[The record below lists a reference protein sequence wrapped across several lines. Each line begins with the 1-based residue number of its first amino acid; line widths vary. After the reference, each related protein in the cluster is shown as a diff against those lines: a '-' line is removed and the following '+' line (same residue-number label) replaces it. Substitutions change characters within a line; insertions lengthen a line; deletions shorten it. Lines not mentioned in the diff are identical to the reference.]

1 MGNSRPPLERDF
13 QRTLVA
19 RLQRELGAIVLKND
33 SSLKQG
39 APDLTVLLPGGRVA
53 LLEVKRK
60 APSSSD
66 YRPNQEWYLEK
77 LRSMRHYAAVI
88 HPGNEEEVL
97 DALR

>member
-1 MGNSRPPLERDF
+1 MGNSKPLERNF
-13 QRTLVA
+13 QRKVVA
-19 RLQRELGAIVLKND
+19 RLRDELGAIVLKND

-39 APDLTVLLPGGRVA
+39 APDLTVLLQGGRVA

-60 APSSSD
+60 APTSSD

>member
-1 MGNSRPPLERDF
+1 MGNSKPLERDC
-13 QRTLVA
+13 QRKVVA
-19 RLQRELGAIVLKND
+19 RLRDELGAIVLKND

-60 APSSSD
+60 APTSSD

>member
-1 MGNSRPPLERDF
+1 MGNSKPLERDF
-13 QRTLVA
+13 QRKIVA
-19 RLQRELGAIVLKND
+19 RLRDELGAIVLKND

-60 APSSSD
+60 APTSSD

>member
-1 MGNSRPPLERDF
+1 MGNSKPPLERDF
-13 QRTLVA
+13 QRRIVA
-19 RLQRELGAIVLKND
+19 RLRDELVAIVLKND
-33 SSLKQG
+33 SSLKPG
-39 APDLTVLLPGGRVA
+39 APDLMVLLPGGRVA

-60 APSSSD
+60 APTSSD
-66 YRPNQEWYLEK
+66 YRPNQEWYLET

>member
-1 MGNSRPPLERDF
+1 MGNSKPPLERDF
-13 QRTLVA
+13 QRRIVA
-19 RLQRELGAIVLKND
+19 RLRDELGAIVLKND

-60 APSSSD
+60 APTSSD

>member
-1 MGNSRPPLERDF
+1 MGNSKSPLERDF
-13 QRTLVA
+13 QRRIVA
-19 RLQRELGAIVLKND
+19 RLRDELGAIVLKND

-60 APSSSD
+60 APTSSD
-66 YRPNQEWYLEK
+66 YRPNQEWYLET

>member
-1 MGNSRPPLERDF
+1 MGNSKPLERDF
-13 QRTLVA
+13 QRKIVA
-19 RLQRELGAIVLKND
+19 RLRDELGAIVLKND

-60 APSSSD
+60 APTSSD
-66 YRPNQEWYLEK
+66 YRPNQEWYLDK

>member
-1 MGNSRPPLERDF
+1 M
-13 QRTLVA
+13 
-19 RLQRELGAIVLKND
+19 
-33 SSLKQG
+33 
-39 APDLTVLLPGGRVA
+39 LLPGGRVA

-60 APSSSD
+60 APTSSD
-66 YRPNQEWYLEK
+66 YRPNQEWYLET

>member
-1 MGNSRPPLERDF
+1 MGTPLERDF
-13 QRTLVA
+13 QRRIVT
-19 RLQRELGAIVLKND
+19 RLRDELGAIVLKND

-60 APSSSD
+60 APTSSD

>member
-1 MGNSRPPLERDF
+1 MGNSKPLERDF
-13 QRTLVA
+13 QRKVVA
-19 RLQRELGAIVLKND
+19 RLRDELGAIVLKND

-60 APSSSD
+60 APTRSD

-77 LRSMRHYAAVI
+77 LRSMRHYAGVI

>member
-1 MGNSRPPLERDF
+1 MGNSKPLERDF
-13 QRTLVA
+13 QRRIVA
-19 RLQRELGAIVLKND
+19 RLRDELGAIVLKND

>member
-1 MGNSRPPLERDF
+1 MGNSKPPLERDF
-13 QRTLVA
+13 QRMLVA
-19 RLQRELGAIVLKND
+19 RLQDEFSAIVLKND
-33 SSLKQG
+33 SALKQG
-39 APDLTVLLPGGRVA
+39 VPDLTVLLPGGRVA

-77 LRSMRHYAAVI
+77 LRGMEHYTATI
-88 HPGNEEEVL
+88 HPGNIEEIL

>member
-1 MGNSRPPLERDF
+1 MGTPLERDF
-13 QRTLVA
+13 QRRIVA
-19 RLQRELGAIVLKND
+19 RLRDELGAIVLKND

-60 APSSSD
+60 APTSSD
-66 YRPNQEWYLEK
+66 YRPNQEWYLET

>member
-1 MGNSRPPLERDF
+1 MGTPLERDF
-13 QRTLVA
+13 QRRIVA
-19 RLQRELGAIVLKND
+19 RLRDELGAIVLKND

-60 APSSSD
+60 APTSSD
-66 YRPNQEWYLEK
+66 YRPNQEWYLET
-77 LRSMRHYAAVI
+77 LRGMRHYAAVI

>member
-1 MGNSRPPLERDF
+1 MGNSKPPLERDF
-13 QRTLVA
+13 QRRIVA
-19 RLQRELGAIVLKND
+19 RLRDELGAIVLKND

-60 APSSSD
+60 APTSSD
-66 YRPNQEWYLEK
+66 YRPNQEWYLET

-88 HPGNEEEVL
+88 HPDNEEEVL

>member
-1 MGNSRPPLERDF
+1 MGNSKPFERDF
-13 QRTLVA
+13 QRKVVA
-19 RLQRELGAIVLKND
+19 RLRDELGAIVLKND

-60 APSSSD
+60 APTSSD

-88 HPGNEEEVL
+88 HPGNEEDVL

>member
-1 MGNSRPPLERDF
+1 MGNSKPPLERDF
-13 QRTLVA
+13 QRRIAA
-19 RLQRELGAIVLKND
+19 RLRDELGAIVLKND

-60 APSSSD
+60 APTSSD
-66 YRPNQEWYLEK
+66 YRPNQEWYLET

>member
-1 MGNSRPPLERDF
+1 MGNSKPLERDF
-13 QRTLVA
+13 QRRIVA
-19 RLQRELGAIVLKND
+19 RLRDELGAIVLKND

-60 APSSSD
+60 SPTSSD
-66 YRPNQEWYLEK
+66 YRPNQEWYLET

>member
-1 MGNSRPPLERDF
+1 MGNPKPLERDF
-13 QRTLVA
+13 QRRIVA
-19 RLQRELGAIVLKND
+19 RLRDELGAIVLKND

-60 APSSSD
+60 APTSSD
-66 YRPNQEWYLEK
+66 YRPNQEWYLET

>member
-1 MGNSRPPLERDF
+1 MGNFKPLERDF
-13 QRTLVA
+13 QRRIVA
-19 RLQRELGAIVLKND
+19 RLRDELGAIVLKND

-60 APSSSD
+60 APTSSD
-66 YRPNQEWYLEK
+66 YRPNQEWYLET

>member
-1 MGNSRPPLERDF
+1 MGNSKPLERNF
-13 QRTLVA
+13 QRKVVA
-19 RLQRELGAIVLKND
+19 RLRDEFGAIVLKND

-60 APSSSD
+60 APTSSD

>member
-1 MGNSRPPLERDF
+1 MGNSKPLERDF
-13 QRTLVA
+13 QRRIVA
-19 RLQRELGAIVLKND
+19 RLRDELGAIVLKND
-33 SSLKQG
+33 SSLKPG

-60 APSSSD
+60 APTSSD
-66 YRPNQEWYLEK
+66 YRPNQEWYLET

>member
-1 MGNSRPPLERDF
+1 MGNTKPLERDF
-13 QRTLVA
+13 QRRIVA
-19 RLQRELGAIVLKND
+19 RLRDELGAIVLKND

-60 APSSSD
+60 SPTSSD
-66 YRPNQEWYLEK
+66 YRPNQEWYLET

>member
-1 MGNSRPPLERDF
+1 MGNSKPPLERDF
-13 QRTLVA
+13 QRSLVA
-19 RLQRELGAIVLKND
+19 RLQDEFGAIVLKND

-60 APSSSD
+60 APSNSD

-88 HPGNEEEVL
+88 HPGNVEEIL